1 MKTQC
6 CVCRRIRWGAFW
18 VHPWKS
24 AREASHTYCPRCAR
38 ATRED
43 LNLAHPVPAR
53 WRLGTILRRF
63 QEQDRLG
70 RFHSDFSSD
79 STF

>member
-1 MKTQC
+1 M
-6 CVCRRIRWGAFW
+6 RIKLGVFW
-18 VHPWKS
+18 VRPW
-24 AREASHTYCPRCAR
+24 RRPVQASHTYCPGCAR
-38 ATRED
+38 ATREV

-70 RFHSDFSSD
+70 RYHSDFSSD